1 MNYTNYQ
8 SKKAFSKKY
17 SVGNKNKILYF
28 LFLCISLFFAN
39 YQTEAR
45 DIYVVQTRNLNVR
58 TDASNRSKVIG
69 TLHYGDTIF
78 VDTLINN
85 KWAEIEY
92 NNTSCYVSKRYIQF
106 VETENI
112 ITQEDSES
120 SKSGHINFWLVL
132 VIFVGVWIIGVIITG
147 SIAVASHFDKEDT
160 KKLSL
165 IIYPII
171 GFVFAFIMCFIFPIY
186 PETTYVWWEGM
197 FHGGWLLPNWIIS
210 LFSDN
215 WSYKAPL
222 HTSAYNIWWW
232 ISAVL
237 GVCTDIRLII
247 SIISNIRYFS
257 E

>member
-17 SVGNKNKILYF
+17 SVGNKSKILYF

-112 ITQEDSES
+112 IPQEDNES
-120 SKSGHINFWLVL
+120 SKSGHINFWLWLGLLVVL
-132 VIFVGVWIIGVIITG
+132 VVIVFLITINLGVAAG
-147 SIAVASHFDKEDT
+147 SIAGT
-160 KKLSL
+160 ILL
-165 IIYPII
+165 
-171 GFVFAFIMCFIFPIY
+171 FILCFIFPIK
-186 PETTYVWWEGM
+186 PDVTYVWWEGM
-197 FHGGWLLPNWIIS
+197 FHGSWFLSNWIIS

-215 WSYKAPL
+215 WLCKAPM
-222 HTSAYNIWWW
+222 HTNAYNTWWW
-232 ISAVL
+232 IFAIWAIF
-237 GVCTDIRLII
+237 CYIYMIIKIIIIR
-247 SIISNIRYFS
+247 RYS
-257 E
+257 K